1 MEVNSDGNDDEEQ
14 IFYDTVREYVISLL
28 VFIILYGISHA
39 TLSTYKR
46 GRDELDSDDEDAFVY
61 RISFWLCT
69 FTLTVSLGAV
79 LLLPMSI
86 FSNEIMIMYPN
97 SYYIKWLNGS
107 LIHGMWNQIFLGSYM
122 SLFVAIPFAYFFTES
137 EGFAGSRKG
146 IMARVYETSV
156 VLGLLAVLV
165 TSIVWVGLALIDRGR
180 TTDGEAWVPGL
191 PFIYSC
197 ISLLG
202 ALMLLQA
209 WVPGLPFI
217 YSCISLLGALM
228 LLLCTP
234 VGFARM
240 FTVLGQYVVKPQFLR
255 DLDDEMSAIKLEEE
269 SIKRKMNGYSNGI
282 SMHNGIDHN
291 PKKLKQLE
299 VQRLELERSIRAS
312 SLQRNCV
319 YPILLLTLLLLTTS
333 CMAMVALNV
342 LSLLFVHGALPKKST
357 VIANCI
363 VLLILSSAL
372 PVLSRTLAAFARM
385 EAFVFCL
392 KKWRFKDKINMDTYI
407 KADDVLGHIAAAV
420 LFEAVLES
428 APQFIIQLYAIS
440 VQEEPAAI
448 IQMISLPV
456 SFLTLAWAFTT
467 TDEMILAVRDIIS
480 NSSDLKVKHKVA
492 LYVTHLLL
500 LSSRL
505 FAICYF
511 TVSNKWWIISVLSF
525 HSCVVV
531 IATFILERGRLFT
544 IYKIQHVFFMIL
556 FMGIHSLRDD
566 TSTFFVKKEAKAG
579 GVSVIVLL
587 SHFLFV
593 LENCFMI
600 LMFHFTYYVNTWYS
614 LPVTVCVCFFGV
626 LGSTMRVCLL
636 RWLSKETAEGSQA
649 ANSND
654 MNSTNVNSS
663 NVNSSNVNSS
673 DVDSS
678 DVNSSDGNSSDVN
691 SSDVNSSNVNSSNV
705 NSSDVNSS
713 NVNSNDVNS
722 SNVNSNDVNSSNVN
736 SSDVDSSDVNSS
748 DVITSVVKCYIS
760 SV

>member
-14 IFYDTVREYVISLL
+14 IFYDTVREYVISMLL
-28 VFIILYGISHA
+28 FIILYGISHA

-202 ALMLLQA
+202 ALMLL
-209 WVPGLPFI
+209 
-217 YSCISLLGALM
+217 
-228 LLLCTP
+228 LCTP

-282 SMHNGIDHN
+282 TMHNGIDHN
-291 PKKLKQLE
+291 PNKLKQLE

-357 VIANCI
+357 VLVLGKVSSSMMGTFGALLEIILIFYLMLASLVGLYSVPYFSRLRPAVGETNTTTVIANCI

-372 PVLSRTLAAFARM
+372 PVLSRTLGITKFDLMGEFGRLDWLGNFRVVILYNLVFEVSTA
-385 EAFVFCL
+385 FCL
-392 KKWRFKDKINMDTYI
+392 VNKFT
-407 KADDVLGHIAAAV
+407 A
-420 LFEAVLES
+420 
-428 APQFIIQLYAIS
+428 S
-440 VQEEPAAI
+440 V
-448 IQMISLPV
+448 
-456 SFLTLAWAFTT
+456 
-467 TDEMILAVRDIIS
+467 R
-480 NSSDLKVKHKVA
+480 NA
-492 LYVTHLLL
+492 LYEQVQVP
-500 LSSRL
+500 
-505 FAICYF
+505 
-511 TVSNKWWIISVLSF
+511 TVQFFRRF
-525 HSCVVV
+525 HP
-531 IATFILERGRLFT
+531 
-544 IYKIQHVFFMIL
+544 K
-556 FMGIHSLRDD
+556 
-566 TSTFFVKKEAKAG
+566 AKA
-579 GVSVIVLL
+579 SV
-587 SHFLFV
+587 
-593 LENCFMI
+593 
-600 LMFHFTYYVNTWYS
+600 
-614 LPVTVCVCFFGV
+614 
-626 LGSTMRVCLL
+626 
-636 RWLSKETAEGSQA
+636 
-649 ANSND
+649 
-654 MNSTNVNSS
+654 
-663 NVNSSNVNSS
+663 
-673 DVDSS
+673 
-678 DVNSSDGNSSDVN
+678 
-691 SSDVNSSNVNSSNV
+691 
-705 NSSDVNSS
+705 
-713 NVNSNDVNS
+713 
-722 SNVNSNDVNSSNVN
+722 
-736 SSDVDSSDVNSS
+736 
-748 DVITSVVKCYIS
+748 
-760 SV
+760 